1 MRIPITD
8 ADAGARLDKLLVQ
21 KVPGLGRAGAK
32 RLFAEGRVRLLS
44 VDPPPPAPEAP
55 PTSPTSEASS
65 AGPRLGS
72 GPPHPHGRRAVKGDV
87 ATPGDA
93 IEIDLDE
100 TAQGSAA
107 VADPD
112 APLSVVLETPL
123 VVVLD
128 KPAGQPTAPLDPGE
142 RGTLANALLARYPET
157 AGIGFSP
164 REPGLC
170 HRLDTG
176 TSGLVLAA
184 RTLTAFAT
192 LTGALKDGRLD
203 KRYLVICA
211 AADLPESGTIEIP
224 LAPHPKDRRR
234 VYACIHPRDV
244 ARLGPRPAS
253 TSYQKLR
260 EHGPWALVE
269 VKAPKAAR
277 HQIRAHFAAIE
288 HPLAGDALYGGPPLP
303 ARADAAPGDDG
314 GAPDGARHALH
325 AHRIVWKGDAT
336 VPAFEVVS
344 PLPADLAAL
353 LGE

>member
-8 ADAGARLDKLLVQ
+8 AEAGARLDKLLVQ

-32 RLFAEGRVRLLS
+32 RLFAEGRVR
-44 VDPPPPAPEAP
+44 VFPGGE
-55 PTSPTSEASS
+55 
-65 AGPRLGS
+65 
-72 GPPHPHGRRAVKGDV
+72 GRGHKADKGDV
-87 ATPGDA
+87 AAAADV
-93 IEIDLDE
+93 IEIDLDAAAHG
-100 TAQGSAA
+100 TAA

-112 APLSVVLETPL
+112 TPLDVVLETPH
-123 VVVLD
+123 VIVID

-142 RGTLANALLARYPET
+142 RGTVANALLARYPEL

-184 RTLTAFAT
+184 RTKSAFET
-192 LTGALKDGRLD
+192 LTLALKEGRLD

-211 AADLPESGTIEIP
+211 AQDLPETGTIDIP

-234 VYACIHPRDV
+234 VYPCVHPRDV
-244 ARLGPRPAS
+244 ARYAPRPA
-253 TSYQKLR
+253 TTTYTKLR
-260 EHGPWALVE
+260 EHGAWALVE

-277 HQIRAHFAAIE
+277 HQIRAHFAAID

-303 ARADAAPGDDG
+303 GHHDG
-314 GAPDGARHALH
+314 EKARHALH
-325 AHRIVWKGDAT
+325 AHHITWKGDAE
-336 VPAFEVVS
+336 VPAFTVES

-353 LGE
+353 LGEA

>member
-1 MRIPITD
+1 VRIPITD
-8 ADAGARLDKLLVQ
+8 TDTGARLDKILVQ

-32 RLFAEGRVRLLS
+32 RLFAEGRVRVVTGGLGHK
-44 VDPPPPAPEAP
+44 
-55 PTSPTSEASS
+55 AS
-65 AGPRLGS
+65 
-72 GPPHPHGRRAVKGDV
+72 KGDI
-87 ATPGDA
+87 ANPGDS
-93 IEIDLDE
+93 IELDLEE

-107 VADPD
+107 VPDPE
-112 APLSVVLETPL
+112 APLTVLLETPH

-142 RGTLANALLARYPET
+142 RGTLANALLARYPEL

-184 RTLTAFAT
+184 RTEAAFQT
-192 LTGALKDGRLD
+192 LTRALKEGRLD

-211 AADLPESGTIEIP
+211 AADLPESGIIDIP

-234 VYACIHPRDV
+234 VYACTHERDV

-260 EHGPWALVE
+260 EHGYWALVE
-269 VKAPKAAR
+269 VKAAKAAR
-277 HQIRAHFAAIE
+277 HQIRAHFAAID
-288 HPLAGDALYGGPPLP
+288 HPLAGDALYGGLPLP
-303 ARADAAPGDDG
+303 VAEGAVAPEGS
-314 GAPDGARHALH
+314 RHALH

-336 VPAFEVVS
+336 VPAFSIES

-353 LGE
+353 VPEAGEG

>member
-1 MRIPITD
+1 VRIPITE

-32 RLFAEGRVRLLS
+32 RLFAEGRVR
-44 VDPPPPAPEAP
+44 VIAGEKGRK
-55 PTSPTSEASS
+55 AS
-65 AGPRLGS
+65 
-72 GPPHPHGRRAVKGDV
+72 KGDV
-87 ATPGDA
+87 ASPGEA
-93 IEIDLDE
+93 LELDLVE
-100 TAQGSAA
+100 SAQGSAA
-107 VADPD
+107 VPDPE
-112 APLSVVLETPL
+112 APLHVLLETAE

-142 RGTLANALLARYPET
+142 RGTLANALLARYPEL

-184 RTLTAFAT
+184 RTEDAFVVLTR
-192 LTGALKDGRLD
+192 ALKEGRLD

-211 AADLPESGTIEIP
+211 ALDLPESGTIDIP

-234 VYACIHPRDV
+234 VYACVHPRDV
-244 ARLGPRPAS
+244 ARLAPRPAS
-253 TSYQKLR
+253 TSYQKIR
-260 EHGPWALVE
+260 ERGPWALVE

-303 ARADAAPGDDG
+303 AEGEVS
-314 GAPDGARHALH
+314 RHALH
-325 AHRIVWKGDAT
+325 AHHIMWKGDAT
-336 VPAFEVVS
+336 VPAFAIES
-344 PLPADLAAL
+344 PLPPDLATL
-353 LGE
+353 VEE

>member
-1 MRIPITD
+1 MRIPITE

-32 RLFAEGRVRLLS
+32 RLFAEGRVLVIAGEKGRK
-44 VDPPPPAPEAP
+44 
-55 PTSPTSEASS
+55 AS
-65 AGPRLGS
+65 
-72 GPPHPHGRRAVKGDV
+72 KGDV
-87 ATPGDA
+87 ANPGEA
-93 IEIDLDE
+93 LELDLVE
-100 TAQGSAA
+100 SAQGSAA
-107 VADPD
+107 VADPE
-112 APLSVVLETPL
+112 APLHVLLETPE
-123 VVVLD
+123 VVVVD

-142 RGTLANALLARYPET
+142 RGTLANALLARYPEL

-184 RTLTAFAT
+184 RTEEAFVVLTR
-192 LTGALKDGRLD
+192 ALKEARLD

-211 AADLPESGTIEIP
+211 ALDLPESGTIDIP

-244 ARLGPRPAS
+244 ARLAPRPAS
-253 TSYQKLR
+253 TSYQKIR

-269 VKAPKAAR
+269 VRAPKAAR

-303 ARADAAPGDDG
+303 VPE
-314 GAPDGARHALH
+314 GATVPVTPAEGEVSRHALH
-325 AHRIVWKGDAT
+325 AHHITWKGDAT
-336 VPAFEVVS
+336 VPAFTVES
-344 PLPADLAAL
+344 PLPPDLAAL
-353 LGE
+353 VEE